1 MNWEEDM
8 RAELS
13 KLRAEVERLRV
24 ALDAAGDAAVSKVLK
39 ATERANVAASRIA
52 AATELLGRI
61 IKYSLEDGA
70 VTPGFTRLLRVLAEA
85 EAFLAAQPAAPT
97 RGCVHFDFM
106 RGMVCDECKT
116 SA

>member
-13 KLRAEVERLRV
+13 RLRAEVERLRAEMSELS
-24 ALDAAGDAAVSKVLK
+24 ALHAHSVGFWEPKLV
-39 ATERANVAASRIA
+39 EMRAHLA
-52 AATELLGRI
+52 AATELLRMHTP
-61 IKYSLEDGA
+61 YPLHPQVAA
-70 VTPGFTRLLRVLAEA
+70 V
-85 EAFLAAQPAAPT
+85 LAAQPAAPT

-106 RGMVCDECKT
+106 RGMVCDECKS

>member
-13 KLRAEVERLRV
+13 KLRAEVERLRSEMSELS
-24 ALDAAGDAAVSKVLK
+24 ALHAHSVGFWEPKLV
-39 ATERANVAASRIA
+39 EMRAHLA
-52 AATELLGRI
+52 AATELLRRI
-61 IKYSLEDGA
+61 DKIQPRALDGE
-70 VTPGFTRLLRVLAEA
+70 VRS
-85 EAFLAAQPAAPT
+85 FLAAQSAAPT

>member
-13 KLRAEVERLRV
+13 KLRAEVERLR
-24 ALDAAGDAAVSKVLK
+24 AAVREKEQLEL
-39 ATERANVAASRIA
+39 AACAEADELRASLA
-52 AATELLGRI
+52 AATELLRMH
-61 IKYSLEDGA
+61 
-70 VTPGFTRLLRVLAEA
+70 TPYPLHPQVA
-85 EAFLAAQPAAPT
+85 AFLAAQPAAPA

>member
-13 KLRAEVERLRV
+13 KLRAEVERLRSEMSELS
-24 ALDAAGDAAVSKVLK
+24 ALHAHSVGFWEPKLV
-39 ATERANVAASRIA
+39 EMRAHLA
-52 AATELLGRI
+52 AATELVREMREHI
-61 IKYSLEDGA
+61 PHDRR
-70 VTPGFTRLLRVLAEA
+70 PGSVFRRSG
-85 EAFLAAQPAAPT
+85 AFLAAQPAAPT

>member
-13 KLRAEVERLRV
+13 KLRAEVERLR
-24 ALDAAGDAAVSKVLK
+24 AAVREKEQLEL
-39 ATERANVAASRIA
+39 AACAEADELRASLA
-52 AATELLGRI
+52 AATELVREMREHIPHDRRPG
-61 IKYSLEDGA
+61 SLFRRSG
-70 VTPGFTRLLRVLAEA
+70 
-85 EAFLAAQPAAPT
+85 AFLAAQPAAPT